1 MPSDPL
7 ADSTAPRRNR
17 ATLIAAVQPLLMPD
31 TAAAALLGVSRAHF
45 HRLRAAGKFG
55 PPAIRL
61 GRKVVYERSAIGRW
75 VRAGCPDAV
84 TWRAMEGQARRL
96 RAV

>member
-1 MPSDPL
+1 VPSEPVAESAVWKRDRAL
-7 ADSTAPRRNR
+7 LTA
-17 ATLIAAVQPLLMPD
+17 TVEPLLIPD
-31 TAAAALLGVSRAHF
+31 TEAAALIGVSRAHF

-61 GRKVVYERSAIGRW
+61 GRKVVYERASVVRW
-75 VRAGCPDAV
+75 VRAGCPDAP
-84 TWRAMEGQARRL
+84 TWRAMESQNRRL